1 MQTLITN
8 VRVWDGSGSEP
19 FAADVLLEGD
29 RIKGVGARLAAP
41 QAETVDG
48 GGCLLMPGLV
58 EAHAHLSF
66 ADVMPNHLVGE
77 IPPEEHTLITMHN
90 ARKLLDAGFTSCF
103 SAASAKARLDVV
115 IRNEI
120 EAGRIP
126 GPRLKAASPELTV
139 TGGLGDNRMMH
150 LYRESFGIVVDGAD
164 EMRRTVRMLCREG
177 VDSIK
182 LNISGDFNQFAAR
195 PYEAVMTDEEV
206 AAAVEVARKCGRT
219 VSCHARAA
227 DSVKMAMRH
236 GLDLLYHCEYAD
248 EEALDLIEAER
259 DRVFVAPALGSL
271 WAGVHEGEPH
281 GLTREVA
288 REIRLEASLEAAI
301 LTAQKMRKRGIRVLP
316 GGDYGFPW
324 TPQGTNARDLEIFV
338 KEVGFSATDT
348 LVAATR
354 HGGALMG
361 CPDEL
366 GVVKA
371 GAYADLLLVDGDP
384 TQDISI
390 LRDGARL
397 LGIMKAGQWRKAPPR
412 PARRAQAA
420 E

>member
-1 MQTLITN
+1 MATLITN
-8 VRVWDGSGSEP
+8 VRVWDGSGAEP
-19 FAADVLLEGD
+19 YAADVLLEGD
-29 RIKGVGARLAAP
+29 RIAAVGAGLAAP
-41 QAETVDG
+41 RADVVDG
-48 GGCLLMPGLV
+48 GGGVLMPGLV

-77 IPPEEHTLITMHN
+77 IPPEEHVLITMHN

-103 SAASAKARLDVV
+103 SAASAKPRLDVA

-139 TGGLGDNRMMH
+139 TGGLGDNRMLH
-150 LYRESFGIVVDGAD
+150 LHRESFGIVVDGAD
-164 EMRRTVRMLCREG
+164 EMRKTVRMLCREG

-182 LNISGDFNQFAAR
+182 LNISGDFNQLAAR
-195 PYEAVMTDEEV
+195 PFEAVMTDAEV
-206 AAAVEVARKCGRT
+206 AAAVEVARKCGRL

-227 DSVKMAMRH
+227 DSVKMALRH
-236 GLDLLYHCEYAD
+236 GLDVLYHCEYAD
-248 EEALDLIEAER
+248 EEALDLLEAEK
-259 DRVFVAPALGSL
+259 DRIFVAPALGSL
-271 WAGVHEGEPH
+271 WAGVHEGAAH
-281 GLTREVA
+281 GLTRELA
-288 REIRLEASLEAAI
+288 REIRLEASLDAAI
-301 LTAQKMRKRGIRVLP
+301 ATAQELRKRGVRVLP

-338 KEVGFSATDT
+338 KVVGFSPSET

-361 CPDEL
+361 LPDEL
-366 GVVKA
+366 GVIRS
-371 GAYADLLLVDGDP
+371 GALADLLLVDGDP

-390 LRDGARL
+390 LRDAQRL
-397 LGIMKAGQWRKAPPR
+397 LGIMKGGEWRKR
-412 PARRAQAA
+412 PARVRQAQAA